1 MASIGYIESLLNA
14 LPDGVKG
21 PVTQAFRHAVKDG
34 FAIGGVG
41 DMERAENFRW
51 YRFDVRTSSVAN
63 TEFSVHHGLNQIP
76 LSCWPI
82 LPLDSSGGQ
91 IVRLKV
97 TRPADAQRVYLS
109 SPDTG
114 ASLSVMVEV

>member
-1 MASIGYIESLLNA
+1 VASKGYVESLLNA

-21 PVTQAFRHAVKDG
+21 PVTQAFRYVLDNLAVGLPDDTK
-34 FAIGGVG
+34 
-41 DMERAENFRW
+41 RATNFRW
-51 YRFDVRTSSVAN
+51 YRFDSVTSSVAN
-63 TEFSVHHGLNQIP
+63 AEFSIHHGLGQIP
-76 LSCWPI
+76 LLCWPI

-91 IVRLKV
+91 VVRVKV

-114 ASLSVMVEV
+114 ASLTMVIEV